1 LQIGPS
7 HPILGGSDFKQ
18 ELARVIVQ
26 LVGVIAALIVL
37 WYAKKAFESAD
48 PAKLARMLKPLGGL
62 AVLGLAGFLFS
73 RGQTEIALAVGG
85 FGLYLL
91 GVVKSH
97 KLGALF
103 GNEPISQMRSA
114 MIEIEVMRSGDLRG
128 AVLAGPYMGR
138 ALQDLTQE
146 LLLDIRAQCRR
157 EDPYGAQLLE
167 AYLDRRFPGWR
178 AAGEDDLNTGR
189 SVQRATA
196 SMSEDEAYEILGLA
210 KGASREDITRA
221 HRTLIKKLHPDHGG
235 TTALAARV
243 NEAKSILMR
252 RHG

>member
-1 LQIGPS
+1 M
-7 HPILGGSDFKQ
+7 
-18 ELARVIVQ
+18 IVQ
-26 LVGVIAALIVL
+26 LVGVIAALIIL
-37 WYAKKAFESAD
+37 WYAKKAFDKAD
-48 PAKLARMLKPLGGL
+48 RAQLQRAMKPLGGL
-62 AVLGLAGFLFS
+62 ATLALAVFLFM
-73 RGQTEIALAVGG
+73 RGQSEIALAVGG
-85 FGLYLL
+85 FGLYLM

-103 GNEPISQMRSA
+103 GNEPISHMRSA
-114 MIEIEVMRSGDLRG
+114 MIEIEVMRSGELRG
-128 AVLAGPYMGR
+128 QVLAGPLMGR
-138 ALQDLTQE
+138 PLQEMTQE
-146 LLLDIRAQCRR
+146 MLVELRAQCRR

-167 AYLDRRFPGWR
+167 AYLDRRFAGWR
-178 AAGEDDLNTGR
+178 AASQDDVNAGG
-189 SVQRATA
+189 SVQRATG

>member
-1 LQIGPS
+1 MNLLIAIAILFVLWQGIRFFARAKPQTVVRVIKMMGGLCVFAVAGLLFLRG
-7 HPILGGSDFKQ
+7 HVEMALALGGVGLWLIGRSAPPMGFRNAGSAPQ
-18 ELARVIVQ
+18 SSRV
-26 LVGVIAALIVL
+26 
-37 WYAKKAFESAD
+37 
-48 PAKLARMLKPLGGL
+48 
-62 AVLGLAGFLFS
+62 
-73 RGQTEIALAVGG
+73 
-85 FGLYLL
+85 
-91 GVVKSH
+91 
-97 KLGALF
+97 
-103 GNEPISQMRSA
+103 RSA
-114 MIEIEVMRSGDLRG
+114 MIEMEMDLASGAMEGR
-128 AVLAGPYMGR
+128 VLAGVFEGR
-138 ALQDLTQE
+138 RLSELARPQCDALYADCLR
-146 LLLDIRAQCRR
+146 D
-157 EDPYGAQLLE
+157 DPDGARLLE